1 MRDPRVQNLARI
13 LVGYSTK
20 VKEGEIVVI
29 DGESPAEPLL
39 AAVYEE
45 VLRAGAHPVLNVA
58 LEGQAATFFS
68 PRAASSSTGSRR
80 SPSGRSRTPTSAS
93 RSGPR

>member
-20 VKEGEIVVI
+20 VKEGETVVI
-29 DGESPAEPLL
+29 DGEGAAEPLL

-58 LEGQAATFFS
+58 LEGQAGAPHAHRRRID
-68 PRAASSSTGSRR
+68 PRRVEAG
-80 SPSGRSRTPTSAS
+80 
-93 RSGPR
+93 